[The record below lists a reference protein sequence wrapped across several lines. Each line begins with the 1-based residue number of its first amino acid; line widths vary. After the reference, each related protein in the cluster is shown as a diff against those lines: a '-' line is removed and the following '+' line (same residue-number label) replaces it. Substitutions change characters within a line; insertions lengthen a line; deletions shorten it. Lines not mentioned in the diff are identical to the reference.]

1 MAHSEATQRRRVLD
15 PVERVS
21 EIVFGVLMALSITG
35 TLSVATA
42 GREDIR
48 TIMLMALGC
57 NLAWGITDAVIYL
70 VGVATA
76 RARSVTLLRRLQ
88 ATRDAS
94 EAHRLIADALPERLV
109 AGAGPEVLEAMR
121 QQLIAA
127 PVGAAGLNSRDFA
140 GAFGVFLLV
149 VLSTFPVVIPF
160 LFIGEPRAALRASNA
175 LGLATLFAGGWL
187 LGRHAAGSPWRYG
200 FGMAAIG
207 AALVAVIIAL
217 GG

>member
-1 MAHSEATQRRRVLD
+1 MVTGMATQRERVLD
-15 PVERVS
+15 PIERVS

-70 VGVATA
+70 VSIATE
-76 RARSVTLLRRLQ
+76 RRRKVTLMQRLQ
-88 ATRDAS
+88 AARDQG
-94 EAHRLIADALPERLV
+94 EAHRLIAEALPPRIAAAAAAET
-109 AGAGPEVLEAMR
+109 LEAIRR
-121 QQLIAA
+121 QLVSQPAGSARLTAQDFL
-127 PVGAAGLNSRDFA
+127 GAL
-140 GAFGVFLLV
+140 GVFLLV

-160 LFIGEPRAALRASNA
+160 LFIDEPRTALRISNL

-187 LGRHAAGSPWRYG
+187 LGRYAGGSPWTAG
-200 FGMAAIG
+200 FGLAGIG
-207 AALVAVIIAL
+207 AVLVVVIMAL

>member
-1 MAHSEATQRRRVLD
+1 MAGSETTQRARVLD
-15 PVERVS
+15 PIERVS

-70 VGVATA
+70 VGVATE
-76 RARSVTLLRRLQ
+76 RGRKVTLLRRLH
-88 ATRDAS
+88 ATQDVNA
-94 EAHRLIADALPERLV
+94 AHRLIADALPERLV
-109 AGAGPEVLEAMR
+109 DGTGPETLEAMR
-121 QQLIAA
+121 AQLIAA
-127 PVGAAGLNSRDFA
+127 PVGTAGLNARDFA

-160 LFIGEPRAALRASNA
+160 LFIGEPRVALRASNL

-187 LGRHAAGSPWRYG
+187 LGRHAGGSPWRYG

-207 AALVAVIIAL
+207 AVLVVVIIAL

>member
-1 MAHSEATQRRRVLD
+1 MATSEPTQRERVLD
-15 PVERVS
+15 PIERVS

-70 VGVATA
+70 VSTATE
-76 RARSVTLLRRLQ
+76 RRRNLTLLQRLQ
-88 ATRDAS
+88 AARDENA
-94 EAHRLIADALPERLV
+94 AHRVIAEALPGRLV
-109 AGAGPEVLEAMR
+109 TGARREALEAMR
-121 QQLIAA
+121 KQLLASPA
-127 PVGAAGLNSRDFA
+127 GVPGLGARDFA

-160 LFIGEPRAALRASNA
+160 LFIDEPRVALRASNA
-175 LGLATLFAGGWL
+175 LGLVTLFAGGWV
-187 LGRHAAGSPWRYG
+187 LGRHAGGSPWRYG
-200 FGMAAIG
+200 LGMAAIG
-207 AALVAVIIAL
+207 AVLVAVIIAL

>member
-1 MAHSEATQRRRVLD
+1 MASGEATQRGRVLD
-15 PVERVS
+15 PIERVS

-35 TLSVATA
+35 TLSVVTA

-70 VGVATA
+70 VGVATE
-76 RARSVTLLRRLQ
+76 RARSVTLLRCLQ
-88 ATRDAS
+88 ATRNTS

-127 PVGAAGLNSRDFA
+127 PVDAAGLNSRDFA

-160 LFIGEPRAALRASNA
+160 LFIGEPRAAMRASNA

-187 LGRHAAGSPWRYG
+187 LGRHAGGSPWRYG

-207 AALVAVIIAL
+207 ALLVAVIIAL

>member
-1 MAHSEATQRRRVLD
+1 VLD
-15 PVERVS
+15 PIERVS

-70 VGVATA
+70 VSVATERRRNA
-76 RARSVTLLRRLQ
+76 TLLQRLH
-88 ATRDAS
+88 ATQDEH
-94 EAHRLIADALPERLV
+94 EAHRLVAEALPERLAAA
-109 AGAGPEVLEAMR
+109 AGTQALEAMR
-121 QQLIAA
+121 KQLLAT
-127 PVGAAGLNSRDFA
+127 PVGPSGLNAQDFA

-149 VLSTFPVVIPF
+149 VASTFPVVIPF
-160 LFIGEPRAALRASNA
+160 LFIDEPRTALRASNL
-175 LGLATLFAGGWL
+175 LGLVTLFAGGWL
-187 LGRHAAGSPWRYG
+187 LGRHAGGSPWQSG

-207 AALVAVIIAL
+207 TVLVVVIIAL